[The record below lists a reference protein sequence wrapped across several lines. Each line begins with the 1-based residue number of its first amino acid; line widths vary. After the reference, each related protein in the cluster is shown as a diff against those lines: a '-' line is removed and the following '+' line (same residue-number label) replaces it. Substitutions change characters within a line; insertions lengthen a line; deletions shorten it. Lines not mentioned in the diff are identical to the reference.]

1 MSSSPLIAV
10 DIGNSA
16 TKLALFSRASS
27 GLPAPDWVRLLEPTE
42 TFASDLV
49 SLLPAAATWT
59 VASVQRDSEQRLAKW
74 VSEHRPHDR
83 YRQLSYRDFAL
94 PVRVDQPGRVG
105 IDRLAAATAANVLRD
120 PGRPAVVVCAG
131 SAVTINLIAEDGGFE
146 GGAIFPGFR
155 MGARA
160 LASADLLP
168 DVLFQSPSKPPPVLG
183 KNTEAAI
190 RSGLFWGA
198 VGAVRE
204 ILERY
209 GEEHRRLQVFVT
221 GGDLERLAPLVSAE
235 AQFVPNLVLVGI
247 AVASANARV

>member
-1 MSSSPLIAV
+1 MSFPLIAV

-16 TKLALFSRASS
+16 TKLALFTRSAS
-27 GLPAPDWVRLLEPTE
+27 GLPEPDWVRRLEPTE
-42 TFASDLV
+42 AIPSGLAA
-49 SLLPAAATWT
+49 LLPAVATWA
-59 VASVQRDSEQRLAKW
+59 VASVQRESERRLAQW
-74 VSEHRPHDR
+74 VSGQRTGER
-83 YRQLSYRDFAL
+83 YQLLTFRDFSL
-94 PVRVDQPGRVG
+94 PLRVDQPERVG
-105 IDRLAAATAANVLRD
+105 VDRLAAATAANVLRE

-131 SAVTINLIAEDGGFE
+131 SAVTINLVAEDGGFE
-146 GGAIFPGFR
+146 GGAILPGFR

-168 DVLFQSPSKPPPVLG
+168 DVLFQSPTKAPPVLG

-204 ILERY
+204 IVERY

-235 AQFVPNLVLVGI
+235 AQFVPNLVLAGI
-247 AVASANARV
+247 AVASA